1 VWAARRSRSSL
12 INSLEELYRASWLA
26 DERELQVAEAQ
37 HEHQVAIHHGRG
49 RRGRFSGCMAGTFRL
64 EDVVGRGAMG
74 EVYKGA
80 HLATGQKVAVK
91 IFHGGGGSI
100 QKAPERFLREGEIA
114 RGVVA
119 TNVVRVLDVGQMT
132 DGVPYIAMEYLE
144 GEDLAGRLRK
154 SGTLEMEA
162 VVDLVHQVALGLEAV
177 HDAGIVHRDLKP
189 QNIFRSETPRGH
201 IWKILDFGVSK
212 MEAAGMT
219 LTENQVVGTPAY
231 MSPEQARGDD
241 LDARSDIFTLSAVVY
256 RCLTGRSPFAAREVP
271 EVLYKIVYHYPP
283 PPRHFAPTINLDVER
298 VLALGLS
305 KNPVHRFQTIGQ
317 LARALGDARKG
328 RLSEGM
334 RVRAEALM
342 KLSGWH

>member
-1 VWAARRSRSSL
+1 
-12 INSLEELYRASWLA
+12 
-26 DERELQVAEAQ
+26 
-37 HEHQVAIHHGRG
+37 
-49 RRGRFSGCMAGTFRL
+49 MAGTFRL

-91 IFHGGGGSI
+91 IFHGGGASI

-144 GEDLAGRLRK
+144 GEDLAGSLRK
-154 SGTLEMEA
+154 TGTLEMDA

-177 HDAGIVHRDLKP
+177 HEAGIVHRDLKP

-231 MSPEQARGDD
+231 MSPEQARGDS
-241 LDARSDIFTLSAVVY
+241 LDARSDIFTLSAVIY

-283 PPRHFAPTINLDVER
+283 PPRHFAPTINIDVER